1 MTTLPQTTSVRLPR
15 PAGGALAVPGTGA
28 AAPQAVGMTPGDIW
42 RVIRA
47 NMMLMIL
54 SLIVGSG
61 LGFGINWY
69 LAKHYSR
76 YTATGLVQITE
87 RRPRGVAEGGGEPQ
101 LDMSAL
107 SVELKS
113 QARLLHTET
122 LFSEVLSRPAVR
134 DTAWFKQFIK
144 VNADGIEAP
153 DIAAAKDDLADKL
166 GVAPSP
172 ETKLIEVSFTYSN
185 PQDCDTIIEE
195 LIEQHLQDQNTF
207 RAEVLR
213 ERTGDL
219 AVTKSALMLKNN
231 QRQDQISHL
240 QEELNAEGFG
250 TMAGHTNLRDMQ
262 LMEIAEE
269 QKTARFQLNEAKSKL
284 DTVKARLAAGED
296 PPEVEEAIM
305 EDHRIQQLHDE
316 IDGLQAQVSGMDV
329 GENNRQYQSATHNL
343 AMLQKQLDDVESERR
358 VQLREEVIGKL
369 EQAQQAAQMSL
380 DAATQKM
387 EDSRAS
393 LGQLDFKLFQFYQ
406 AKQDQE
412 AITQQLQTIDKQ
424 LEDADEETR
433 GKDLATIQWAQ
444 HPLKPD
450 IPSFPKL
457 AVFLPAGAALGLLL
471 SLGIAFARELMDQ
484 TVRSPRDISR
494 VGQMTLLGMIP
505 HEDDDPQVANVSLP
519 LVISQAPTSIIAEQ
533 FRQVRTRL
541 QHASS
546 LETTRSLLVTSP
558 GPGDGKSTVATNL
571 AAGLALNGRRILLV
585 DANFRRPQLQ
595 KIFNIGNDL
604 GFSTALASPENFDT
618 AVHQTSVMN
627 LDVIPT
633 GPKPANPT
641 ELMES
646 QLLVDFI
653 DKALEEY
660 DHVIFDSGPL
670 LFVSETV
677 ALAPRVDGVVTVVR
691 ARANSRG
698 LLQRMRDSLRQLK
711 AEHLGI
717 VLNAVRS
724 QGGGYYGR
732 NIKTYY
738 EYQNGH
744 SK

>member
-1 MTTLPQTTSVRLPR
+1 MP
-15 PAGGALAVPGTGA
+15 
-28 AAPQAVGMTPGDIW
+28 
-42 RVIRA
+42 
-47 NMMLMIL
+47 
-54 SLIVGSG
+54 
-61 LGFGINWY
+61 
-69 LAKHYSR
+69 
-76 YTATGLVQITE
+76 
-87 RRPRGVAEGGGEPQ
+87 
-101 LDMSAL
+101 
-107 SVELKS
+107 
-113 QARLLHTET
+113 
-122 LFSEVLSRPAVR
+122 
-134 DTAWFKQFIK
+134 
-144 VNADGIEAP
+144 
-153 DIAAAKDDLADKL
+153 
-166 GVAPSP
+166 
-172 ETKLIEVSFTYSN
+172 TK
-185 PQDCDTIIEE
+185 
-195 LIEQHLQDQNTF
+195 
-207 RAEVLR
+207 
-213 ERTGDL
+213 
-219 AVTKSALMLKNN
+219 K
-231 QRQDQISHL
+231 
-240 QEELNAEGFG
+240 
-250 TMAGHTNLRDMQ
+250 
-262 LMEIAEE
+262 
-269 QKTARFQLNEAKSKL
+269 
-284 DTVKARLAAGED
+284 
-296 PPEVEEAIM
+296 
-305 EDHRIQQLHDE
+305 
-316 IDGLQAQVSGMDV
+316 
-329 GENNRQYQSATHNL
+329 
-343 AMLQKQLDDVESERR
+343 
-358 VQLREEVIGKL
+358 
-369 EQAQQAAQMSL
+369 
-380 DAATQKM
+380 
-387 EDSRAS
+387 
-393 LGQLDFKLFQFYQ
+393 
-406 AKQDQE
+406 
-412 AITQQLQTIDKQ
+412 
-424 LEDADEETR
+424 R

-457 AVFLPAGAALGLLL
+457 AIFLPAGAAIGLVL
-471 SLGIAFARELMDQ
+471 SLAIAFARELMDQ

-505 HEDDDPQVANVSLP
+505 HENDDPQVANVSLP